1 MILLFLAAAPLL
13 AGEYPLHVQ
22 SVAEGIWALVGEKAQ
37 RSPDN
42 LANNAT
48 FGVIDTAEGLV
59 LVDPGGTWKGAA
71 QIERAIRS
79 ISDKPV
85 ILVVNTGG
93 QDHRWLGNG
102 YWQAMGARVI
112 AAAPAVDDQKRRG
125 REFPYE
131 ARAMNVITN
140 HLPTAELQALDAAH
154 HLHPFTDGDELA
166 AMGARVIAAATA
178 VDDQKR
184 RGRDQIDALNNLVG
198 ETGTVGTEP
207 AYADETF
214 DQSAELQI
222 GGVSLQL
229 RHFGAAHTPGDSI
242 VWLPRQEVLFS
253 GDIVYLERMLGVG
266 PQSNLIGWLDAYA
279 KLRALPAQTIVPGHG
294 GPAAPDQADAQTG
307 AYLKALHQR
316 VAAFIDD
323 GGSLEDISQ
332 VDQSEFMHLE
342 TADQLAGRN
351 AHQAFQQLEFA
362 Q

>member
-1 MILLFLAAAPLL
+1 MHRIVRMILLFLAAAPLL

-102 YWQAMGARVI
+102 YWQA
-112 AAAPAVDDQKRRG
+112 K
-125 REFPYE
+125 
-131 ARAMNVITN
+131 
-140 HLPTAELQALDAAH
+140 
-154 HLHPFTDGDELA
+154 
-166 AMGARVIAAATA
+166 GARVIAAATA